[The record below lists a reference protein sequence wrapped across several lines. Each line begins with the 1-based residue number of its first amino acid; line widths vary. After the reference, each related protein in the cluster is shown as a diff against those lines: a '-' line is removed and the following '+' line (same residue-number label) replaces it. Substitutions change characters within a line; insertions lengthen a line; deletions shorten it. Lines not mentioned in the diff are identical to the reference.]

1 MQVLDIQGNP
11 WWCDCHNEWM
21 TSTLVKMIQSKTP
34 DLTPG
39 ITCSGPPK
47 TAVVK
52 EQMFVVSE
60 LSSHDLPCDTLQ
72 FDPWRKNFNIP
83 ENYQGVHASVRRTVH
98 GLAAGKT
105 PFLCT

>member
-1 MQVLDIQGNP
+1 
-11 WWCDCHNEWM
+11 M

-52 EQMFVVSE
+52 EQMVVVSE
-60 LSSHDLPCDTLQ
+60 LSSHDLPCDTAQ
-72 FDPWRKNFNIP
+72 FDPWKKNFNIP
-83 ENYQGVHASVRRTVH
+83 ENYQAVHASVRRTVH
-98 GLAAGKT
+98 GLAAGGIRIVIIS
-105 PFLCT
+105 